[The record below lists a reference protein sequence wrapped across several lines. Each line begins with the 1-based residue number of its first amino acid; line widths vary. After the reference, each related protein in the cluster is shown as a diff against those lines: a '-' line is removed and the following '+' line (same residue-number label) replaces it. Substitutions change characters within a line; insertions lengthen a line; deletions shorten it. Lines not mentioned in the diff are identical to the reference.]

1 MLSPAQ
7 EPRVKPIVWR
17 AFATTAS
24 IGAAVAARNV
34 ATSLWQR
41 RTGHEPPSNPADPT
55 TTWTEALAWTA
66 ATGVLIGVAR
76 LAARR
81 GAAALWQ
88 QVDGDLPPGL
98 EDVA

>member
-1 MLSPAQ
+1 
-7 EPRVKPIVWR
+7 VKPALWR
-17 AFATTAS
+17 ALATVTS
-24 IGAAVAARNV
+24 VGAAVAARNV
-34 ATSLWQR
+34 ATEIWQR
-41 RTGHEPPSNPADPT
+41 RTGHEPPANPADPS

-81 GAAALWQ
+81 GAAAIWQ

-98 EDVA
+98 EGVA